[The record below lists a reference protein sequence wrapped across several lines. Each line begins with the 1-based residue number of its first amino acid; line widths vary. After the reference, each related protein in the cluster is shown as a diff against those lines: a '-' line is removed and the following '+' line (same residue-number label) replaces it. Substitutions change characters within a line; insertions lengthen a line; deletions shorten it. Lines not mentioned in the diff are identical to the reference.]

1 MQTPNAAPPPPSVLW
16 AKTGPDQSWHP
27 LGAHMTDTALVGVE
41 IWERWLAPATRRWLS
56 EPFGDEDR
64 GRAFLGFLAGCHD
77 LGKASPAFQ
86 VQERWLAERVKAAGF
101 SFPGAMAKRRR
112 APHALVSA
120 AAMVQLLQD
129 RHGWSLD
136 AARRLAAIVGGH
148 HGRFPKEG
156 FAREPQKR
164 PNLHG
169 WAQGGSPWMDAR
181 AALFTMITETTG
193 ADEVLRMAANLDL
206 GRPRE
211 LALAGYVV
219 LADWIA
225 SNTELFPLSSKPFDP
240 SYTEASAARAAKALD
255 AVGWQR
261 WEPAN
266 ADPVEAFAP
275 RFGFAPNRLQQ
286 EVAKA
291 VAAAP
296 DVGLVVIEAPMGVG
310 KTEAALTAAEVLASS
325 QGLGGLFVGLP
336 TQATATQML
345 TRVTQWLRALG
356 PGRYVVELAHG
367 KARQVDEYRRLHE
380 HGTPSCIG
388 VDGDSA
394 EVKLAEVTAAAWFG
408 GPKRRL
414 LAPFVIGTVD
424 QVLVGAA
431 KVRHVALR
439 HVGLEGKVVV
449 VDEVHAYDAYMSVF
463 LRRALRWLGEAGV
476 PIVLMSATLPPASRQ
491 ALIDAYA
498 GQPVPLDEIGYP
510 SVTTLR
516 RSGGA
521 STVTV
526 PDADGLSAVAA
537 VEVVDEDDTPD
548 DDTVARAVAALAG
561 AGANVLVVR
570 NTVTRAQRTY
580 RQIAGLLGQK
590 RVTLLHSRLTAG
602 RRLAIEQDIV
612 GRFGRAGNRPTGHVV
627 VGTQVLEQ
635 SLDLDFDAL
644 ATDLAPVDLVLQR
657 FGRVHRHRATRRPDG
672 WAGPRLLLAGIQLRG
687 DRPPVF
693 PRGSSLVYGDH
704 FLLRTAAVLLKLPVV
719 SVPGNIQRLIAT
731 VYGDDVVTPAG
742 WADTV
747 ATAAQEHADR
757 LAADEARAEAYAIGD
772 PCRVDTLLELCR
784 AGIGNPTDDD
794 DPVLQ
799 AAVRDA
805 EPTVE
810 VALGRTVD
818 SGAVLFGTSVV
829 DVDAVPRPEAV
840 DAILSATL
848 RLPPWITV
856 DALDPATGPAVPAG
870 WVGHPWLSNLRLIVL
885 DGSGA
890 KRIGKHILRYSDDV
904 GLEVQRDG
912 GDQ

>member
-1 MQTPNAAPPPPSVLW
+1 MRFPAPVAASPPPSVLW
-16 AKTGPDQSWHP
+16 AKTGPHQSWHP
-27 LGAHMTDTALVGVE
+27 LGAHMTDAALVGTE
-41 IWERWLAPATRRWLS
+41 IWKRWLAPATRRWLS
-56 EPFGDEDR
+56 EPLGGEDQ
-64 GRAFLGFLAGCHD
+64 GMALLTFLAGCHD

-86 VQERWLAERVKAAGF
+86 VQEPWLAQRVEAAGF
-101 SFPGAMAKRRR
+101 PFLGATVERQR

-129 RHGWSLD
+129 RHDWSLD

-148 HGRFPKEG
+148 HGRFPDEG
-156 FAREPQKR
+156 FAREPRRR
-164 PNLHG
+164 PDLHG
-169 WAQGGSPWMDAR
+169 WAREGSPWMTAR
-181 AALFTMITETTG
+181 GVLLAMIAETAG
-193 ADEVLRMAANLDL
+193 ADEVLRTAVDLDL

-225 SNTELFPLSSKPFDP
+225 SNAEMFPLSSKPFDP
-240 SYTEASAARAAKALD
+240 SYADASAARAAEALN

-266 ADPVEAFAP
+266 ADPVESFAV
-275 RFGFAPNRLQQ
+275 RFGFTPNGLQQ
-286 EVAKA
+286 AVAKA
-291 VAAAP
+291 VMVTP
-296 DVGLVVIEAPMGVG
+296 DAGLVVIEAPMGVG
-310 KTEAALTAAEVLASS
+310 KTEAALTAAEALASS

-345 TRVTQWLRALG
+345 TRVTQWLRTLG
-356 PGRYVVELAHG
+356 PGRFVVELAHG
-367 KARQVDEYRRLHE
+367 KARQVDEYQRLLD
-380 HGTPSCIG
+380 HGTPSCVG
-388 VDGDSA
+388 VDGDSVEA
-394 EVKLAEVTAAAWFG
+394 EVVAASWFG

-463 LRRALRWLGEAGV
+463 LRQALRWLGAAGV
-476 PIVLMSATLPPASRQ
+476 PVVLMSATLPPASRQ
-491 ALIDAYA
+491 ELIDAYA
-498 GQPVPLDEIGYP
+498 GQPVPLGDVGYP

-526 PDADGLSAVAA
+526 PDAGGPSVDVD
-537 VEVVDEDDTPD
+537 VEVIGEDDSPN
-548 DDTVARAVAALAG
+548 DDTVARAVAVLAG
-561 AGANVLVVR
+561 SGANVLVIR
-570 NTVTRAQRTY
+570 NTVIRAQRTY
-580 RQIAGLLGQK
+580 RQIAGRLGEE
-590 RVTLLHSRLTAG
+590 RVTLLHARFTAG

-612 GRFGRAGNRPTGHVV
+612 ARFGRAGDRPTGHVV

-644 ATDLAPVDLVLQR
+644 ATDLAPSDLVFQR
-657 FGRVHRHRATRRPDG
+657 LGRVHRHDATRRPDG
-672 WAGPRLLLAGIQLRG
+672 WKGPRLLLAGIQPDG
-687 DRPPVF
+687 NRPPVF

-704 FLLRTAAVLLKLPVV
+704 LLLRTAAVLLPLETIA
-719 SVPGNIQRLIAT
+719 VPGDIQPLVAT
-731 VYGDDVVTPAG
+731 VYGDEMVVPAE
-742 WADTV
+742 WAEAAV
-747 ATAAQEHADR
+747 AAALEHNNQ
-757 LAADEARAEAYAIGD
+757 LATSKARAETYAIGD
-772 PCRVDTLLELCR
+772 PDRSDTLLELCR
-784 AGIGNPTDDD
+784 AGIGNPSDD
-794 DPVLQ
+794 DPTLQ

-810 VALGRTVD
+810 VALGRKTD
-818 SGAVLFGTSVV
+818 SNAVLFDTSVV
-829 DVDAVPRPEAV
+829 DPDAAPQPEEV

-848 RLPPWITV
+848 RLPPWITAA
-856 DALDPATGPAVPAG
+856 ALDPATGPTVPAG
-870 WVGHPWLSNLRLIVL
+870 WAGHPWLSNLPLIVL
-885 DGSGA
+885 DDFGEA
-890 KRIGKHILRYSDDV
+890 RIGRRVVRYSNGV

-912 GDQ
+912 GDR